1 MVPKYRSAFVQSR
14 TKRWNDSFLQ
24 QHNLML
30 IHIPKTGGTSL
41 EDSCPSSHCIYPR
54 FCNAS
59 NLRLLNHTCIVS
71 DPHHHNQWLSPWHM
85 PPDLYET
92 HYGQP
97 YDTEN
102 KKRMCIVRHPA
113 DRYQSEQT
121 WGMMKNMAWANRPKD
136 PQKLGR
142 SYLAAQDAEKPVKW
156 SEEELHFM
164 PQHFFVWTRSGDVQ
178 CHCVVAFER
187 LANLT
192 ASHDGS
198 TRSSLAS
205 GESSSSAGC
214 SRFGNG
220 SRFVRGRRIPAAGCD
235 VTHVKRTQALAK
247 ANLSHTRSRM
257 THEFSHGFRML
268 YAADYALHASALAS
282 PTLCWTP
289 EPQRSEWL
297 GGEEAPPPPPP
308 RKILPAPPRATATRA
323 AGGLKVGSTFMR
335 KPSTARHVQAGVTIS

>member
-92 HYGQP
+92 HYGLP

-121 WGMMKNMAWANRPKD
+121 
-136 PQKLGR
+136 
-142 SYLAAQDAEKPVKW
+142 
-156 SEEELHFM
+156 
-164 PQHFFVWTRSGDVQ
+164 
-178 CHCVVAFER
+178 
-187 LANLT
+187 
-192 ASHDGS
+192 
-198 TRSSLAS
+198 
-205 GESSSSAGC
+205 
-214 SRFGNG
+214 
-220 SRFVRGRRIPAAGCD
+220 
-235 VTHVKRTQALAK
+235 
-247 ANLSHTRSRM
+247 
-257 THEFSHGFRML
+257 
-268 YAADYALHASALAS
+268 
-282 PTLCWTP
+282 
-289 EPQRSEWL
+289 
-297 GGEEAPPPPPP
+297 
-308 RKILPAPPRATATRA
+308 
-323 AGGLKVGSTFMR
+323 
-335 KPSTARHVQAGVTIS
+335 

>member
-1 MVPKYRSAFVQSR
+1 MY
-14 TKRWNDSFLQ
+14 KRQ
-24 QHNLML
+24 
-30 IHIPKTGGTSL
+30 
-41 EDSCPSSHCIYPR
+41 
-54 FCNAS
+54 
-59 NLRLLNHTCIVS
+59 VS

-178 CHCVVAFER
+178 CH
-187 LANLT
+187 
-192 ASHDGS
+192 
-198 TRSSLAS
+198 
-205 GESSSSAGC
+205 
-214 SRFGNG
+214 
-220 SRFVRGRRIPAAGCD
+220 
-235 VTHVKRTQALAK
+235 
-247 ANLSHTRSRM
+247 
-257 THEFSHGFRML
+257 
-268 YAADYALHASALAS
+268 
-282 PTLCWTP
+282 
-289 EPQRSEWL
+289 
-297 GGEEAPPPPPP
+297 
-308 RKILPAPPRATATRA
+308 
-323 AGGLKVGSTFMR
+323 
-335 KPSTARHVQAGVTIS
+335 